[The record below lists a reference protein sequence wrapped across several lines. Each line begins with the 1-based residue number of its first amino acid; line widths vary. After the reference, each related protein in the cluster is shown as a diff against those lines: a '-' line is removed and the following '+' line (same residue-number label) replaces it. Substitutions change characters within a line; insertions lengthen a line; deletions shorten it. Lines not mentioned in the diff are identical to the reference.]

1 MNDIYVGVS
10 GSDYWDFVRGVY
22 VMDYGSGTWTS
33 AMNGIVMGTDFP
45 MFVAMAEN
53 DIMTAYLGG
62 GGSSGSPEIL
72 KTTNA
77 GANWTN
83 VFHTA
88 NNQNIVT
95 GWCGQGGDRGWGYAE
110 CPFGIAVAPN
120 DKSRIVFS
128 DFGFVHGSTD
138 GGTTWRQM
146 YVAAGD
152 QNPAGTSIAAGKQY
166 HSIGLENTSCWQV
179 AWIDQN
185 TLFACFSDIKGIRST
200 DGGASWSFNY
210 TGLAANTMYRIV
222 KHPTNGHIY
231 GATSNVHDMYQSTRL
246 QDNILDA
253 NDSQGKILYSTNGG
267 GAWQLLHNFG
277 HPVFW
282 LAIDP
287 TNLNR
292 MYASVIHSTLGGLYV
307 TNNLNADSG
316 ATWARTAPPLRTE
329 GHPASIVVLQDGT
342 VVCTYSGRR
351 NSTGAFTASS
361 GVFVSTD
368 NGTSWTD
375 RSDNG
380 MRYWTKDVV
389 LDPGDPLQNTWYAGV
404 FSGWGGPP
412 NGLGGLYKTTNRG
425 LSWKRVSDIDRV
437 TSCTIN
443 PSNNSEMYMTT
454 ETNGL
459 WRGTNI
465 NAASPI
471 FSQVAGY
478 PFRQPER
485 VFYNPYDNMK
495 IWVTSFGA
503 GIKVGT
509 APATDVKSTVSEFPR
524 GLQLQQ
530 NFPNPFN
537 PMTAIRYT
545 IPGSTS
551 IHAATVSL
559 RVYDLLGRTVTVLV
573 NEEQSSGS
581 YSVTWDASGMAG
593 GVYFYRLQ
601 AGGYSETRR
610 MLLLR

>member
-1 MNDIYVGVS
+1 
-10 GSDYWDFVRGVY
+10 
-22 VMDYGSGTWTS
+22 
-33 AMNGIVMGTDFP
+33 
-45 MFVAMAEN
+45 
-53 DIMTAYLGG
+53 
-62 GGSSGSPEIL
+62 
-72 KTTNA
+72 
-77 GANWTN
+77 
-83 VFHTA
+83 
-88 NNQNIVT
+88 
-95 GWCGQGGDRGWGYAE
+95 
-110 CPFGIAVAPN
+110 
-120 DKSRIVFS
+120 
-128 DFGFVHGSTD
+128 
-138 GGTTWRQM
+138 
-146 YVAAGD
+146 
-152 QNPAGTSIAAGKQY
+152 
-166 HSIGLENTSCWQV
+166 
-179 AWIDQN
+179 
-185 TLFACFSDIKGIRST
+185 
-200 DGGASWSFNY
+200 
-210 TGLAANTMYRIV
+210 
-222 KHPTNGHIY
+222 
-231 GATSNVHDMYQSTRL
+231 L